1 MYRGL
6 LIADKPKG
14 PTSHDVVEELRKKLK
29 IRKIG
34 HAGTLDPFATGVLII
49 GVGNATRLLE
59 YMKDLRK
66 TYRVKMKL
74 GIITDTFDITG
85 NVVEKRSCAVSELE
99 IIDTVLSFVG
109 SYRQVPPAYSARKYK
124 GERLYKLARA
134 GKIIRLPPRQVT
146 IHGVEDIEVN
156 GDEVSFTVE
165 TSSGTY
171 IRSLCADIGY
181 KLGCGATAIELRR
194 TAVGRFTDDQAVDI
208 FDSSTEKIISSLI
221 DISKALDFPKV
232 SIKGEA
238 KKRVLNGGPVFVS
251 DVVEYER
258 FSKSEL
264 VQVFVEENLMMIAR
278 AQRSSKFLRTLVKH
292 NKNEV
297 VFKPEKVFKD

>member
-85 NVVEKRSCAVSELE
+85 NVVEKEAAQSANLKSSTLCCRLLEAIGRCPLLIQRVNTKESGFTSSQELE
-99 IIDTVLSFVG
+99 
-109 SYRQVPPAYSARKYK
+109 R
-124 GERLYKLARA
+124 
-134 GKIIRLPPRQVT
+134 
-146 IHGVEDIEVN
+146 
-156 GDEVSFTVE
+156 
-165 TSSGTY
+165 
-171 IRSLCADIGY
+171 
-181 KLGCGATAIELRR
+181 
-194 TAVGRFTDDQAVDI
+194 
-208 FDSSTEKIISSLI
+208 
-221 DISKALDFPKV
+221 
-232 SIKGEA
+232 
-238 KKRVLNGGPVFVS
+238 
-251 DVVEYER
+251 
-258 FSKSEL
+258 
-264 VQVFVEENLMMIAR
+264 
-278 AQRSSKFLRTLVKH
+278 
-292 NKNEV
+292 
-297 VFKPEKVFKD
+297 

>member
-1 MYRGL
+1 VYRGL

-59 YMKDLRK
+59 YMKDFRK

-134 GKIIRLPPRQVT
+134 GKIIRLPPRQV
-146 IHGVEDIEVN
+146 
-156 GDEVSFTVE
+156 
-165 TSSGTY
+165 SGTY

-194 TAVGRFTDDQAVDI
+194 TAVGRFTNDQAVDI
-208 FDSSTEKIISSLI
+208 FNSSTEKIISSLI

-232 SIKGEA
+232 SIKSEA

-264 VQVFVEENLMMIAR
+264 VQVFVEENLMGKSYDDSKGAKKLEIFENTCQ
-278 AQRSSKFLRTLVKH
+278 AQ
-292 NKNEV
+292 
-297 VFKPEKVFKD
+297 